1 MINFTNF
8 KTKENNNSN
17 SVKNDIA
24 EIKNSLKEINKTIN
38 ILKNIIMDDYFNEDI
53 IEFYNNEDK

>member
-17 SVKNDIA
+17 TVKEDIA
-24 EIKNSLKEINKTIN
+24 EIKNSLKEINKTVN
-38 ILKNIIMDDYFNEDI
+38 ILKNIIKDDYYNEAI